1 MRISDWSSDVCSS
14 DLAGCPVTV
23 YVVPSAP
30 AAKLAAIRSF
40 GAELVFVEGAPLDAE
55 LEARRQAKVQGKAYV
70 APYNDIETMAGQGTL
85 GMELARQAPDLDR
98 SEEHTSELQSLMR
111 TSYAVF
117 CLKKKTNK
125 SPDITSKIDSHIPTR
140 THTRTK
146 I

>member
-85 GMELARQAPDLDR
+85 GMELARQAPDLDAVFVCVGGGGLIGGVGAAIKTLSPQTR
-98 SEEHTSELQSLMR
+98 SEERSARSEWGRPFRVRLRPS
-111 TSYAVF
+111 T
-117 CLKKKTNK
+117 
-125 SPDITSKIDSHIPTR
+125 
-140 THTRTK
+140 
-146 I
+146 

>member
-85 GMELARQAPDLDR
+85 GMELARQAPDLDAVFVCVGGGGLIGGVGAAIKTLSPPTRIR

-111 TSYAVF
+111 PSYAVF
-117 CLKKKTNK
+117 
-125 SPDITSKIDSHIPTR
+125 
-140 THTRTK
+140 
-146 I
+146 